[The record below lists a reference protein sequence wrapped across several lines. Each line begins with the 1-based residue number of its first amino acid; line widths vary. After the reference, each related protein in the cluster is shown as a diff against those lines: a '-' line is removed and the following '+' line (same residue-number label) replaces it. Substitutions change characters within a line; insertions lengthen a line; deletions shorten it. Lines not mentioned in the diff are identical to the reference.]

1 MADEWHMRE
10 WSEVAGALKT
20 DVERGLTL
28 AEVNQRRADYG
39 ANELIDRGVKN
50 PWRILW
56 EQFTATMV
64 VILIVAALAS
74 ALLGK
79 VTESLS
85 IFVIVFLFGILGFV
99 QEYRAE
105 KAMAA
110 LRQMA
115 APLVRVKREG
125 ELQEISACEL
135 VPGDVISLEAGNV
148 VPADSRLVETANLRA
163 LESVLTGESAPVEK
177 DPRPSE
183 RADVPLGDRHNMLY
197 MGTVITYG
205 RGTAIVTAT
214 GMSAE
219 LGKIASQ
226 LQAAPSVPT
235 PLQGRLDQ
243 VGKVLAVAG
252 VIAAIL
258 VMALGVWR
266 GEALSDMFLAGVSV
280 AVAVVPEGLPAVV
293 TLTLALGARRMLKR
307 RALIRR
313 LPAVETLGAVTVI
326 CSDKTGTLTANRM
339 TVVALQLV
347 DAHVR
352 LDEGITIEAEQ
363 RKGLQLLAAGG
374 VLCNDAK
381 VAGGEQIVGDPT
393 ETALVVA
400 ATKLDLDK
408 DALDRLMPRVGERP
422 FDSERKNMLTLHENH
437 GGVDWLPSELQ
448 DARYI
453 AISKGAVDGLLH
465 DSDQLWTGKG
475 FEPLTL
481 DLHQRMDEMNHR
493 MAEQGMRVLGV
504 ALKAVL
510 TPEVDESSGQGL
522 IFIGMMGMIDP
533 PREEARA
540 AVNTCRMAG
549 IRPIMITGDH
559 PATAISIAQQLG
571 ITTNARVLTGQ
582 ALNKLSDAELREA
595 VEKVSV
601 YARVAPEHKLRV
613 VDALQANQHVVA
625 MTGDG
630 VNDAPALKRADIG
643 VSMGVTGADV
653 TKEAS
658 DMVLLDDNFA
668 TIVAAVEEG
677 RTIYDNVRRFVQ
689 FSVAGNIGKI
699 AVMLVAPLLGMPIPL
714 LPLQLLW
721 LNLMTDGLLGLG
733 MGVEPPERN
742 VMRRAP
748 RAKRDSLFAD
758 GVGQSIVWMGALISL
773 LTIGVGFAYWVQGR
787 ESWQTMVFCT
797 LAFSQ
802 VAQAMTVRSERESIF
817 KMGLLT
823 NRTLFGL
830 ALAVIVLQLGVIYLP
845 FTDQFFHI
853 TPLTPLDLLI
863 SAACGGVVLL
873 VGEGVKWTRR
883 MGVRRLNAANEA
895 QA

>member
-1 MADEWHMRE
+1 MAEEWHVRE
-10 WSEVAGALKT
+10 WSDVASALKT
-20 DVERGLTL
+20 DVQRGLSL
-28 AEVNQRRADYG
+28 DEVGRRQAEYG
-39 ANELIDRGVKN
+39 PNELTDKGVKS

-64 VILIVAALAS
+64 IILIIAALVS

-105 KAMAA
+105 RAMAA

-115 APLVRVKREG
+115 APVVRVKREG
-125 ELQEISACEL
+125 NLQEISAREL
-135 VPGDVISLEAGNV
+135 VPGDVIYLEAGNV
-148 VPADSRLVETANLRA
+148 VPADGRLVETANLRT
-163 LESVLTGESAPVEK
+163 LESALTGESAPVEK
-177 DPRPSE
+177 EVRSIE
-183 RADVPLGDRHNMLY
+183 QADAPLGDRHNMLY
-197 MGTVITYG
+197 MGTVVTYG
-205 RGTAIVTAT
+205 RGAAVVTAT

-226 LQAAPSVPT
+226 IQTTVFQPT
-235 PLQGRLDQ
+235 PLQQRLDQ

-252 VIAAIL
+252 VVAAIL
-258 VMALGVWR
+258 VMLLGVWR
-266 GEALSDMFLAGVSV
+266 GESWGNMFLAGVSV

-307 RALIRR
+307 RALIRK

-339 TVVALQLV
+339 TVVEMLMGDRQ
-347 DAHVR
+347 VR
-352 LDEGITIEAEQ
+352 LDENAPLSEAQ
-363 RKGLQLLAAGG
+363 QTQLRLLAAGG
-374 VLCNDAK
+374 ALCNDAQ
-381 VAGGEQIVGDPT
+381 VGGEEQMVGDPT

-400 ATKLDLDK
+400 AQKLGLAK
-408 DALDRLMPRVGERP
+408 DALEKQMPRAGERP
-422 FDSERKNMLTLHENH
+422 FDSERKNMLTLHQNSGNVE
-437 GGVDWLPSELQ
+437 WLPDTLQ
-448 DARYI
+448 QARYVVI
-453 AISKGAVDGLLH
+453 AKGAVDGLLH
-465 DSDQLWTGKG
+465 DADRFWTGESVIPFTQEQHG
-475 FEPLTL
+475 RIE
-481 DLHQRMDEMNHR
+481 EMNHR
-493 MAEQGMRVLGV
+493 MAEQGMRVLGI
-504 ALKAVL
+504 AFGEGS
-510 TPEVDESSGQGL
+510 TPDVNESSGKGL
-522 IFIGMMGMIDP
+522 IFVGMMGMIDP
-533 PREEARA
+533 PREEAKA

-549 IRPIMITGDH
+549 IRPLMITGDH
-559 PATAISIAQQLG
+559 PATALSIALQLG

-582 ALNKLSDAELREA
+582 ELSKLSDEALQRE
-595 VEKVSV
+595 VEQVSV

-613 VDALQANQHVVA
+613 VNALQANRHVVA

-677 RTIYDNVRRFVQ
+677 RTIYNNVRRFVQ

-699 AVMLVAPLLGMPIPL
+699 VVMLAAPLLGMPIPL

-733 MGVEPPERN
+733 MAVEPPERN
-742 VMRRAP
+742 VMLRRP
-748 RAKRDSLFAD
+748 RSKQDSLFAD
-758 GVGQSIVWMGALISL
+758 GVGQSIIWMGTLISL
-773 LTIGVGFAYWVQGR
+773 LAIGVGYIYWLQGR
-787 ESWQTMVFCT
+787 DTWQTMVFCT

-802 VAQAMTVRSERESIF
+802 VAQAMTVRSDRESIWRI
-817 KMGLLT
+817 GLFT
-823 NRTLFGL
+823 NRPLLGLTLT
-830 ALAVIVLQLGVIYLP
+830 VILLQLAVIYLP
-845 FTDQFFHI
+845 FTDEFFHVSA
-853 TPLTPLDLLI
+853 LTLSDLLV
-863 SAACGGVVLL
+863 SVACGSVVLL
-873 VGEGVKWTRR
+873 VGEGVKW
-883 MGVRRLNAANEA
+883 VRRIGARRLHAVHSA